1 MLTQV
6 LPQILFKNEQQ
17 LLRPKRPKEIWQHH

>member
-6 LPQILFKNEQQ
+6 LPF
-17 LLRPKRPKEIWQHH
+17 R